1 VNQKDA
7 NRPGLRKLR
16 VTREYQPTNRRV
28 NNFTRRRRFTSC
40 RLSVDATSKK
50 KSEKKYFR
58 LLTFC
63 QPYQRKNSGAPGRWV
78 RNNRKAQTGVVC
90 DVLFGII

>member
-63 QPYQRKNSGAPGRWV
+63 QPYQRKRSANRRYEPSACH
-78 RNNRKAQTGVVC
+78 RNAVAG
-90 DVLFGII
+90 FAAAE